1 MTSFTFGAPLLAAL
15 RDATF
20 SRLLWYHG
28 LAVRTAFRKSPAH
41 PVRNVPCRST
51 SWSRHLVVPAGVMS
65 PMPEMSVI
73 VLTPDSYAPIRRLMA
88 HLGAQSACDRLELV
102 LVAPRIGSLRADE
115 AELPRFAAVRMVE
128 ADVQRSTAE
137 ARAAGVR
144 AATAPIVVFTE
155 DHSLPEPAWAESLIQ
170 AHGEGWAVVGPA
182 VSNGNPRS
190 AVSWAN
196 LLIEYIEWL
205 HPASRG
211 PARHLPGHNSAYE
224 RDVLLPYG
232 AAPGERL
239 EVESLLH
246 WDLAAHGERLLL
258 EPEARTHHFNY
269 SRLSAS
275 IPLRFWS
282 GRLFAARRRHDWSP
296 ARRLLYIAGAPLIP
310 VVRLARILQQLR
322 RPGRRVP
329 RSAVIL
335 PLTFFLLAC
344 NSAGEAVG
352 YALGA
357 GAAPERLVDLD
368 FRRERFMC
376 AADRQ
381 ELAAEAAAAA
391 RPEGAP

>member
-1 MTSFTFGAPLLAAL
+1 
-15 RDATF
+15 
-20 SRLLWYHG
+20 
-28 LAVRTAFRKSPAH
+28 
-41 PVRNVPCRST
+41 
-51 SWSRHLVVPAGVMS
+51 
-65 PMPEMSVI
+65 MPEMSVI

-102 LVAPRIGSLRADE
+102 LVAPRIDSLRADE

-232 AAPGERL
+232 AAP
-239 EVESLLH
+239 
-246 WDLAAHGERLLL
+246 GERLLL